1 MKHSQ
6 VIASCGMTAAL
17 SVALML
23 LGSALGLGLYIS
35 PMFAGL
41 CLMPI
46 GDKFGM
52 KYQWTL
58 WAAVSIVCFLLVP
71 SAEQNLMYLTLFG
84 LYPNLLP
91 CFHRLP
97 RPLQWP
103 CKLLYFNLVVVAV
116 EALIILALAP
126 QAMNTALAL
135 LMLAMGNAIF
145 IMYDFILPRWER
157 LFRRLFGRLRR

>member
-17 SVALML
+17 SVVLML

-35 PMFAGL
+35 PMLAGL

-52 KYQWTL
+52 KYRWTL

-91 CFHRLP
+91 CFSRLP
-97 RPLQWP
+97 KPLQWP

-116 EALIILALAP
+116 EALIILVLAP
-126 QAMNTALAL
+126 EAMSTALAL
-135 LMLAMGNAIF
+135 LMLVMGNAIF